1 MIVLPKFLIIY
12 VVLFATNLVHAN
24 SNPLGSEITAIESG
38 LTSFILVKGKAIH
51 KYSLEERMKHYN
63 VPGVSIAV
71 VKEGKLHWAK
81 GYGVA
86 NSKTGLKVNIDTLF
100 QAGSIS
106 KPIAALA
113 ALKLVDE
120 AKVELDK
127 DVNIYLTGWKIKN
140 NEFTKQ
146 EKVTLRRLL
155 SHTAGMTGHGFPGYV
170 NGENIPSIENVLNG
184 KGNTP
189 EVFVDTIPGTKW
201 RYSGGGYTVM
211 EKLVEDISGL
221 ALDEYMTTH
230 ILKPMQMNN
239 STYAQPL
246 HQKLWKTA
254 SAAFNNKG
262 EQVNGDWH
270 NYPEQAAAGLW
281 TTPSDLAKY
290 VIEIQNIYKGKLDGV
305 LSQNTV
311 NAMLSKHKGDWG
323 LGPELREVS
332 NKLIFQHGGKNKG
345 FTNDMMAFAE
355 TGDGLIV
362 MANGDGAGSLIKEI
376 QLSFSDY
383 YSWNTNNPKV
393 VDLINLHSAYL
404 ETLTGTYQF
413 TNSDSVLFE
422 VSLDNGVLV
431 LNNSSWKD
439 KNTIVPLSKT
449 QFIDMESGME
459 FTFQFADKSGVS
471 GFVVNDYYQFHR
483 L

>member
-12 VVLFATNLVHAN
+12 VALFATNLVHAN
-24 SNPLGSEITAIESG
+24 SNPLDSEITAIESG
-38 LTSFILVKGKAIH
+38 LTSFILVKGKAIQ

-113 ALKLVDE
+113 VLKLVDE

-155 SHTAGMTGHGFPGYV
+155 SHTAGMTVHGFPGYV

-189 EVFVDTIPGTKW
+189 EVFVDTIPGKKW

-221 ALDEYMTTH
+221 ALDEYMMTH

-332 NKLIFQHGGKNKG
+332 NKLIFQHGGKNEG

-355 TGDGLIV
+355 AGDCLIV
-362 MANGDGAGSLIKEI
+362 
-376 QLSFSDY
+376 
-383 YSWNTNNPKV
+383 
-393 VDLINLHSAYL
+393 
-404 ETLTGTYQF
+404 
-413 TNSDSVLFE
+413 
-422 VSLDNGVLV
+422 
-431 LNNSSWKD
+431 
-439 KNTIVPLSKT
+439 
-449 QFIDMESGME
+449 
-459 FTFQFADKSGVS
+459 
-471 GFVVNDYYQFHR
+471 
-483 L
+483 